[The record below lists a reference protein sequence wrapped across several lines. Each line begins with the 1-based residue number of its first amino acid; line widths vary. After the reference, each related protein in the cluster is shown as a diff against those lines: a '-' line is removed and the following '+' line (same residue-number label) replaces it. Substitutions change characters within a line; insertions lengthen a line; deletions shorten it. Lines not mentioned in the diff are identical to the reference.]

1 MDDIPGRI
9 LQLMKMWT
17 IFQENIATDCKEGR
31 RLQEYFNEWFQ
42 EMFEAQL
49 QIQTV
54 ILRNTRI

>member
-31 RLQEYFNEWFQ
+31 QLQEYFDEWFQ
-42 EMFEAQL
+42 ETFEAQL